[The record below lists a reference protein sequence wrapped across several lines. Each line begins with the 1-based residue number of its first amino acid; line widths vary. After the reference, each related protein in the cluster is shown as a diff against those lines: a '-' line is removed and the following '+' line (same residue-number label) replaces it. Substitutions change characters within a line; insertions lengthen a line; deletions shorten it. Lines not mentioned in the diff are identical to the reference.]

1 MNKNPASTLPAELR
15 ARVAKAAHAVGTTAE
30 AFIFQA
36 VENHL
41 ALHVTYHTD
50 KLPPMLQAARVR
62 HSKSARD
69 GVRPDALVVAAN
81 TAHHTLRSLAEV
93 LGCTQPAL
101 TQARHGK
108 SSISLERAEQIESI
122 CGFKATP
129 ENWPRLRADET
140 KKKGRKNHGRE
151 PTKNPRPKKGAR

>member
-1 MNKNPASTLPAELR
+1 
-15 ARVAKAAHAVGTTAE
+15 
-30 AFIFQA
+30 
-36 VENHL
+36 
-41 ALHVTYHTD
+41 LHVTYHTD